1 MSFFSR
7 CNLDTSLLSKIPSDY
22 KLDDDIKYNIDKKV
36 IMTHTTDINDINGN
50 KIGVFLS
57 FQDFT
62 QIENEYRDFFVT
74 SFIVS
79 LFLIIIILGLLE
91 QSYSKLTVKIDK
103 YLYTLDKIKDS
114 IFVID
119 TANHKII
126 FSNETARK
134 SLGYTQQEF
143 SKLKLEQF
151 SIPTIIDEDIICKEN
166 IEKIKQSNE
175 SFIKRAFNRS
185 KDGSLT
191 PVEISFSYV
200 KSSNKEYLVSICR
213 DINKQL
219 KEEQKYKANE
229 KIINEYVPISQTDL
243 DGNITYV
250 NDAFCN
256 LVAYERDDLIGQN
269 HRLLRHPDTK
279 ESLYQNLWSK
289 LLDDKSW
296 KGILR
301 NIRKDDE
308 VIWANVTIEPMYNH
322 LNKKIGYI
330 STRENISDKKE
341 LEYMS
346 DHDILTKAKNRRSFE
361 RELHKQIKNAHR
373 YKDKDFGLVMFDIDH
388 FKNVNDTYG
397 HQIGDTVLTNLSE
410 AIHLI
415 IRESDFFAR
424 WGGEEFVILCSH
436 TTNED
441 LSLFVQKIRDEL
453 KKVNFLPVP
462 QVTVSFGITLYN
474 EDDTIESIQQRADKA
489 LYKAKENGR
498 DRYEIL

>member
-1 MSFFSR
+1 
-7 CNLDTSLLSKIPSDY
+7 
-22 KLDDDIKYNIDKKV
+22 
-36 IMTHTTDINDINGN
+36 
-50 KIGVFLS
+50 
-57 FQDFT
+57 
-62 QIENEYRDFFVT
+62 
-74 SFIVS
+74 
-79 LFLIIIILGLLE
+79 
-91 QSYSKLTVKIDK
+91 
-103 YLYTLDKIKDS
+103 LDKIKDS

-119 TANHKII
+119 ISNHKII

-134 SLGYTQQEF
+134 SLGYTKKEF

-151 SIPTIIDEDIICKEN
+151 SIPTTLDEDIICKEN
-166 IEKIKQSNE
+166 IEKIKHSNE

-229 KIINEYVPISQTDL
+229 KVINEYVPISQTDL
-243 DGNITYV
+243 DGNITYI

-256 LVAYERDDLIGQN
+256 LVGYEKDELIGQN

-308 VIWANVTIEPMYNH
+308 VIWANLTIEPMYNH

-373 YKDKDFGLVMFDIDH
+373 YKDKDFGLIMFDIDH

-410 AIHLI
+410 AIHCI

-441 LSLFVQKIRDEL
+441 LALFVEKIRDEL

-462 QVTVSFGITLYN
+462 QVTVSFGITLYDK
-474 EDDTIESIQQRADKA
+474 DDTIESIQLRADKA